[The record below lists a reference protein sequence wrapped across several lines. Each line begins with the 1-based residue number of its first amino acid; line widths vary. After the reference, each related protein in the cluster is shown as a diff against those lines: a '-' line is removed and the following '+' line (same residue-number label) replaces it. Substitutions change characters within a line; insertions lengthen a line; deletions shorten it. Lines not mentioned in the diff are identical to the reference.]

1 MIDPIDV
8 STIRFSTEGL
18 AEKDLVPMWRE
29 YYGRSLL
36 KVDMEPA
43 PDTPFR
49 CDVTVRSLP
58 GLQLLSGTSSAMRIT
73 RNRSSIADGNDDLIL
88 TVNRS
93 GTALASSRGR
103 AIELRGDDA
112 VLMSGGEVTTFQRVG
127 PGSSI
132 SMQVPRNVLA
142 PLVGNIDDTVMQRIP
157 GHIDALRLL
166 SSYALPLF
174 LEDALLS
181 PGIHELVAGHVND
194 LIALTLGTVGRT
206 AEDARNGGVRA
217 ARLQAA
223 KSYIAAHSDEHG
235 LSIQRVAAHLGVTVR
250 YLQRLF
256 ERDGTTFS
264 AFLLDR
270 RLADAHRMLC
280 EADFDRFPVGAIA
293 YDAGFGDLSYFNRCF
308 RKLYGLTPR
317 DIRETGKAAPR

>member
-18 AEKDLVPMWRE
+18 AEKDRVPMWRE

-43 PDTPFR
+43 PDVPFR

-58 GLQLLSGTSSAMRIT
+58 GLQLLSGRSSAMCIT
-73 RNRSSIADGNDDLIL
+73 RSRASIADGNDDLIL
-88 TVNRS
+88 TVNRTGS
-93 GTALASSRGR
+93 ALASSRGR
-103 AIELRGDDA
+103 DIELRGGDA
-112 VLMSGGEVTTFQRVG
+112 VLMSGAEVTTFQRVG
-127 PGSSI
+127 PGSSVSI
-132 SMQVPRNVLA
+132 QVPRTALA
-142 PLVGNIDDTVMQRIP
+142 PLVENIGDAVMQHIP

-166 SSYALPLF
+166 ASYATPLF
-174 LEDALLS
+174 AEDVLQS
-181 PGIHELVAGHVND
+181 PGLHELVAGHVND
-194 LIALTLGTVGRT
+194 LIALTLSAADLAAGAAADR
-206 AEDARNGGVRA
+206 GVRA

-223 KSYIAAHSDEHG
+223 KIYIAAHSDQQG
-235 LSIQRVAAHLGVTVR
+235 LSIQHVATHLGVTVR

-280 EADFDRFPVGAIA
+280 EADFDRLPVGAIA
-293 YDAGFGDLSYFNRCF
+293 YDAGFGDLSYFNRRF

-317 DIRETGKAAPR
+317 DIRETGKAALR

>member
-1 MIDPIDV
+1 
-8 STIRFSTEGL
+8 
-18 AEKDLVPMWRE
+18 MWRE

-49 CDVTVRSLP
+49 CEVMVRSLP
-58 GLQLLSGTSSAMRIT
+58 GLQLLSGASSAMRIT
-73 RNRSSIADGNDDLIL
+73 RNRASIADGNDDLIL
-88 TVNRS
+88 TVNRA

-103 AIELRGDDA
+103 VIELQSGDA
-112 VLMSGGEVTTFQRVG
+112 VLMSGGEVTTFQRVD

-132 SMQVPRNVLA
+132 SMQVPRTILA
-142 PLVGNIDDTVMQRIP
+142 PLVDNIDDTVMQRIP

-166 SSYALPLF
+166 AGYAAPLF
-174 LEDALLS
+174 TEDALLS
-181 PGIHELVAGHVND
+181 PGIRELVAGHVND
-194 LIALTLGTVGRT
+194 LIALTLGTVDRA
-206 AEDARNGGVRA
+206 AEIAHDSGVRA

-235 LSIQRVAAHLGVTVR
+235 LSIQRVAARLGVTVR

-264 AFLLDR
+264 AYLLDR

-280 EADFDRFPVGAIA
+280 EAGFDRFPVGAIA

-317 DIRETGKAAPR
+317 DIRETGKAALR